1 MFVLDFL
8 QRVLSAMPGAV
19 SQGVLWGI
27 MTLGVYLTFRIL
39 NVADMTVDGS
49 FAAGGSLA
57 AILIVKGMN
66 PYFSLFFVFFMGL
79 ACGAATGFMTTK
91 LKINILLASILTQI
105 ALYSIN
111 IRIMG
116 KANTPMLGI
125 DTMMTLFVRGFVHL
139 VAIFKG
145 IKNAD
150 DFEELFDYVVID
162 FGYHHCYDNNNCH
175 ILVFWDGIRFC
186 NPCHRKQRK
195 YGSGAWSEHRHH

>member
-8 QRVLSAMPGAV
+8 QRVLSALPGAV

-91 LKINILLASILTQI
+91 LLQ
-105 ALYSIN
+105 
-111 IRIMG
+111 
-116 KANTPMLGI
+116 
-125 DTMMTLFVRGFVHL
+125 
-139 VAIFKG
+139 
-145 IKNAD
+145 
-150 DFEELFDYVVID
+150 
-162 FGYHHCYDNNNCH
+162 
-175 ILVFWDGIRFC
+175 VFFRRLHFI
-186 NPCHRKQRK
+186 Q
-195 YGSGAWSEHRHH
+195 

>member
-139 VAIFKG
+139 VAIFKR
-145 IKNAD
+145 IKNNL
-150 DFEELFDYVVID
+150 EEHVNL
-162 FGYHHCYDNNNCH
+162 
-175 ILVFWDGIRFC
+175 
-186 NPCHRKQRK
+186 
-195 YGSGAWSEHRHH
+195 